1 MAKVIIRTDASFQ
14 IGSGHVMRCLTLAH
28 KLREYDVTSVFA
40 CVEHRG
46 NMIGQIEQSG
56 FETIT
61 LSTDQRV
68 DSGGKLAHGSWLGGS
83 WRFDAEQLV
92 GAISKSDWD
101 WLIVDHYAL
110 DRRWEQ
116 ILRPFVRHVLA
127 IDDLADRQHDCDL
140 LLDQNFVVGFEERY
154 SELVPASC
162 IKLLGPRYALLQSE
176 YSTLRARTPYRFGK
190 PLRLMVYFGAG
201 DQYNL
206 TEIAISAFL
215 ASGNENLFL
224 DVVVNSTHP
233 NVVNIRARAHENDRI
248 TLHEN
253 LPSLAPLIM
262 KCDLAIGA
270 GGTTSWERC
279 CLGLPS
285 IVVTVAENQ
294 RPIAEALHDAG
305 IFRWVGHYDDVS
317 TSDLRRA
324 IDAVVAEAELEPW
337 SKRCSRLLDGRG
349 ASRVTDGMMLFSD
362 PSCLSP
368 NRSRRRAVFV
378 ELDWCIG

>member
-1 MAKVIIRTDASFQ
+1 M
-14 IGSGHVMRCLTLAH
+14 
-28 KLREYDVTSVFA
+28 
-40 CVEHRG
+40 
-46 NMIGQIEQSG
+46 
-56 FETIT
+56 
-61 LSTDQRV
+61 
-68 DSGGKLAHGSWLGGS
+68 
-83 WRFDAEQLV
+83 
-92 GAISKSDWD
+92 
-101 WLIVDHYAL
+101 
-110 DRRWEQ
+110 EQ

-140 LLDQNFVVGFEERY
+140 LLDQNFVVGFEERH

-253 LPSLAPLIM
+253 LPSLAPLM
-262 KCDLAIGA
+262 Y
-270 GGTTSWERC
+270 E
-279 CLGLPS
+279 
-285 IVVTVAENQ
+285 V
-294 RPIAEALHDAG
+294 
-305 IFRWVGHYDDVS
+305 
-317 TSDLRRA
+317 
-324 IDAVVAEAELEPW
+324 
-337 SKRCSRLLDGRG
+337 
-349 ASRVTDGMMLFSD
+349 
-362 PSCLSP
+362 
-368 NRSRRRAVFV
+368 
-378 ELDWCIG
+378 